1 MTREIEIEI
10 LDQSDVV
17 SFNILKDEKHDVNK
31 LINDLFSI
39 AWFVNNEN
47 KSSDS
52 WRYSIQYMIRK

>member
-39 AWFVNNEN
+39 A
-47 KSSDS
+47 
-52 WRYSIQYMIRK
+52 